1 MGVNL
6 KYGTVGAT
14 GGGWAGQP
22 GTLQPAYEERR
33 HEPRWNWQCRAPKT
47 WKDRQRWRSLWSFG
61 CRVGGGQTTGL
72 DCCYIGNSMSDGN
85 GYEPYS
91 CDGDGTQTLKF
102 IKGLCVDT
110 SDAPLSG
117 VNVQAFRT
125 SDDAFAGYEVQSRED
140 GSYDLA
146 TNFPGVNHYV
156 VAYLTGSPDRT
167 GATVNT
173 LVPAN
178 IDGT

>member
-1 MGVNL
+1 MGCYN
-6 KYGTVGAT
+6 KYVTIAVGAYM
-14 GGGWAGQP
+14 AHQP
-22 GTLQPAYEERR
+22 GS
-33 HEPRWNWQCRAPKT
+33 HPRAFTDQYYPKWDRGGARGPRT
-47 WKDRQRWRSLWSFG
+47 WKDPNRWYSLWSFG
-61 CRVGGGQTTGL
+61 CRVSVGAPS
-72 DCCYIGNSMSDGN
+72 GNDGITCRDMAATDL
-85 GYEPYS
+85 YEPYS
-91 CDGDGTQTLKF
+91 CDGPGNQSLKF

-110 SDAPLSG
+110 SDVALSG

-125 SDDAFAGYEVQSRED
+125 SDDAFAGYEVQSRTD

-156 VAYLTGSPDRT
+156 VAYLTGSPDRAGT
-167 GATVNT
+167 TVNT